1 MLLGPTLAEGAQEVE
16 RDVAASV
23 ANVTFLVNVAASNGI
38 VQGLDRVGLGGILV
52 WLRDWPWDAQSSA
65 IGCDEKGMKQQEN
78 DTNDENLTM

>member
-52 WLRDWPWDAQSSA
+52 WLRDWPWDDQRVQL
-65 IGCDEKGMKQQEN
+65 GVTRKE
-78 DTNDENLTM
+78 